1 MSIRFAAVLVFSIG
15 IAACGSGYSTPS
27 SPSNSPTPAPTSAPT
42 GSMTV
47 TIPGGASTQTTSAF
61 GANPLT
67 IATGTT
73 ISWLNDDN
81 TTHTTNADGNQWSSG
96 NVAPGA
102 RFNFTFTSAGR
113 YTYHCQIH
121 PNMVGTIVVQ

>member
-1 MSIRFAAVLVFSIG
+1 MTFRFAAVLVFSIG

-27 SPSNSPTPAPTSAPT
+27 GPSNSPTPAPT
-42 GSMTV
+42 GSTTV

-67 IATGTT
+67 ISTGTT

-81 TTHTTNADGNQWSSG
+81 TTHTTAADGNQWSSG
-96 NVAPGA
+96 NVPPGG